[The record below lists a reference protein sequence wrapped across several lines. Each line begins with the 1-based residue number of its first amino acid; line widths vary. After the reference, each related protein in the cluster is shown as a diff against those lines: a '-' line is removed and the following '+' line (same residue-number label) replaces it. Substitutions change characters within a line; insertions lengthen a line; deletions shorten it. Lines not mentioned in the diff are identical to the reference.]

1 MHRSTRRG
9 FATVAPAAL
18 SLTLLALLTA
28 PAAATAAAPTAPAKT
43 STPLQISESATLT
56 GEDGKALG
64 ATASQVSCDLN
75 GNGIPDLAAGN
86 YQTFDSSP
94 GAVGA
99 YVLLDTDASHSS
111 GAIEEQGAIR
121 IIDSSNNYMGGVD
134 VRCAGDVN
142 GDGFDDLAV
151 VAQGY
156 GLFIVLGSADF
167 AEVELD
173 NLGARG
179 KTVLGSITRGNG
191 VGDVDGDGFDE
202 IAVTDTTGKVTVLNF
217 EALADTGTLADTT
230 GPRISGQGFDLVSVS
245 RAGDM
250 NGDGRED
257 LAVGSSSWKAPGASS
272 FGTGAVW
279 VITDLSADITIGAV
293 EIPGFRIDG
302 PPRGYDLMGT
312 STVGLGDINGDGY
325 ADLMIGGE
333 SDEPLPGSALV
344 VLGGPD
350 GENVITN
357 PLAEGEP
364 AVRSAL
370 SETQRGWWINGGAA
384 GDHFGHAVGAVRMS
398 GWSLLLIGAMD
409 GSAGAGLEGSGYIAM
424 VDSRALV
431 DGSLPLSS
439 TGVLEA
445 AALQPAGAADSTFEG
460 AALIYGDFANQRL
473 GRSFADLTRDPSASR
488 IDFAVGAPALFTWQ
502 GEVPSIRIYSLEVL
516 PAEEEGGGNTGGGN
530 TGGGNTGGGNT
541 GGNTG
546 GGNAGGEHTG
556 GGKHTDGTVTNADL
570 ANTGSSSAATGI
582 AVLSALL
589 LGTAG
594 VALLLARRATR
605 SER

>member
-18 SLTLLALLTA
+18 SLTLLALMTA
-28 PAAATAAAPTAPAKT
+28 PTGATAAEPSATAIK
-43 STPLQISESATLT
+43 STPLQISENATLT
-56 GEDGKALG
+56 GEEGKALG

-99 YVLLDTDASHSS
+99 YVLLDANAAHSS
-111 GAIEEQGAIR
+111 GAIEDEGAIR
-121 IIDSSNNYMGGVD
+121 IIDSTKNYMGGVD

-142 GDGFDDLAV
+142 GDGFDDLAI

-173 NLGARG
+173 NLGPRG

-217 EALADTGTLADTT
+217 EELADTGALADTT
-230 GPRISGQGFDLVSVS
+230 GPRISGQGIDLVSVS

-257 LAVGSSSWKAPGASS
+257 LAVGASSWKAPGATSH
-272 FGTGAVW
+272 GTGAVW
-279 VITDLSADITIGAV
+279 VITDLQADVTIGAD

-357 PLAEGEP
+357 PLTEGAP

-370 SETQRGWWINGGAA
+370 DETQRGWWINGGTS

-398 GWSLLLIGAMD
+398 DWSLLLIGAMD

-431 DGSLPLSS
+431 DGSLPLSAS
-439 TGVLEA
+439 GVLEA
-445 AALQPAGAADSTFEG
+445 ADLQPAGAEGSKFEG
-460 AALIYGDFANQRL
+460 AAIIHGDFANQRL
-473 GRSFADLTRDPSASR
+473 GRSFADLTRDPAASR

-516 PAEEEGGGNTGGGN
+516 AAEEEGGGNTGGGN

-541 GGNTG
+541 GGGNTG
-546 GGNAGGEHTG
+546 GGNHSNGAA
-556 GGKHTDGTVTNADL
+556 KSDL
-570 ANTGSSSAATGI
+570 ANTGSSFAPTGI
-582 AVLSALL
+582 AALSALL
-589 LGTAG
+589 LGAAG
-594 VALLLARRATR
+594 VAVFAIRRATR